1 MRHDDSELIWEQ
13 YQQSLHERGG
23 AIGAVGAAAGGTLR
37 GVGSA
42 AQGVGNAAHGVGSA
56 VQGVGTGVSTVGQG
70 MANRQNRN
78 KQIKDTK
85 AQHKHLKIQNKHA
98 ANQAGQQQQI
108 MQLVKKLPPELKQ
121 KLAASKGDDI
131 QLMNAVVQ
139 NQKSGFLG
147 MGGNDL
153 SELSKLIKIPQ
164 NLQTLKQIL

>member
-1 MRHDDSELIWEQ
+1 MRHDDSKLIWEQ

-23 AIGAVGAAAGGTLR
+23 AIGAIGAAAGGTLR

-42 AQGVGNAAHGVGSA
+42 AQGVGSA
-56 VQGVGTGVSTVGQG
+56 VQGVGTGVNTVSQG
-70 MANRQNRN
+70 MANRQDRN

-85 AQHKHLKIQNKHA
+85 AQHKHQKIQNKHA

-108 MQLVKKLPPELKQ
+108 MQLVKKLPPELQ
-121 KLAASKGDDI
+121 QTLAASKGDDM
-131 QLMNAVVQ
+131 QLMNAVIQ

-147 MGGNDL
+147 MSGNDL
-153 SELSKLIKIPQ
+153 SELGKLIQTPQ